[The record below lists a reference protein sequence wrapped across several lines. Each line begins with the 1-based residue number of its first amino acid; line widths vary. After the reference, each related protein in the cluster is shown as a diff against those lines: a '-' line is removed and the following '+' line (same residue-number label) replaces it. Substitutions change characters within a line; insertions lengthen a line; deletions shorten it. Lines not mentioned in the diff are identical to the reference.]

1 MERKTLLEHYRVCLG
16 SDGTPNELGRDGD
29 AIVYEAVDERSREP
43 VALTLVP
50 VESIDSALRE
60 RFEEQARAVQRLRH
74 VNIAKVFD
82 FGREGENYV
91 YVSERPLGETLA
103 AWVAQHGP
111 MPADATLRVA
121 EQIVSVFSSASFH
134 KLPYPPIDLSHIF
147 VVPGQTPEGGWPLI
161 KLTNFGVTG
170 LKTDRHNSPKT
181 EASFPSGPDEPDSQ
195 DAASHDTGPSTV
207 KSLTAESRKTMGE
220 QGTADVRWEIYSLG
234 ATMYFLLTGVA
245 LSAETVRQPPRLSGF
260 PKPLRNLLSLMLHPN
275 PDRRPKDLVV
285 LGEMIRSCLLKMER
299 RLALADRYGIPLRT
313 TVPRPTPPHPRR
325 LLRTALAVGALI
337 LAAAVVGAVLF
348 PNAIDG
354 ILHRPHATKSI
365 GVLVGVPEASP
376 TPAAGQSVSTPVAPA
391 SVLSQAAN
399 GALALANQPAT
410 EGTAVPNSSQAP
422 ATATDLQ
429 QDQTSSGQPQIA
441 ATPDAVAAASPG
453 TVPESSAENETTAA
467 APKDS
472 QASQPANTGQ
482 PSSRGKKKRV
492 ASTSSPRHGSVRVR
506 MLGITSDGRLI
517 YRLPSGRTRIVAP
530 DSNENQ
536 FAPRRHRRT
545 VIQRDQMFA
554 PPPQYGP
561 DYFPY
566 D

>member
-1 MERKTLLEHYRVCLG
+1 MERTNLLEHYRVCLG

-50 VESIDSALRE
+50 VESIDPALRE

-91 YVSERPLGETLA
+91 YVSEQPLGETLA

-170 LKTDRHNSPKT
+170 LKTDPENSPKV
-181 EASFPSGPDEPDSQ
+181 EASLPSGPGEPESK
-195 DAASHDTGPSTV
+195 DAASHDAGPSTV

-245 LSAETVRQPPRLSGF
+245 LSAETVRQRPKLSGF

-285 LGEMIRSCLLKMER
+285 LGEMIRSCLLKIER

-313 TVPRPTPPHPRR
+313 TIPRPTQPRPRR
-325 LLRTALAVGALI
+325 LLRTALAVGALV

-391 SVLSQAAN
+391 TVLSQAAN
-399 GALALANQPAT
+399 AALALANQPAT
-410 EGTAVPNSSQAP
+410 EGAAVPNSSQAP
-422 ATATDLQ
+422 ATDLQ
-429 QDQTSSGQPQIA
+429 QDQTSSGQPQVA

-453 TVPESSAENETTAA
+453 TVPETSAENETATA

-472 QASQPANTGQ
+472 EASQPATTGQ

-492 ASTSSPRHGSVRVR
+492 ASTSSPRQGSVRVR

-536 FAPRRHRRT
+536 SVPRRHRRT

>member
-1 MERKTLLEHYRVCLG
+1 MERKILLEHYRVSLG

-50 VESIDSALRE
+50 VENIDPALRK

-103 AWVAQHGP
+103 VWVAQHGP
-111 MPADATLRVA
+111 MAADATLRVA
-121 EQIVSVFSSASFH
+121 EQIVSVFSSVSFH
-134 KLPYPPIDLSHIF
+134 KLPYPLIDLSHIF

-170 LKTDRHNSPKT
+170 LKTDPQNSPKT
-181 EASFPSGPDEPDSQ
+181 EASLPSGPGEPESQ

-220 QGTADVRWEIYSLG
+220 QGTADVRWESYSLG

-245 LSAETVRQPPRLSGF
+245 LSAETVRQPPKLSGF

-285 LGEMIRSCLLKMER
+285 LGEMIRSCLLKIER

-313 TVPRPTPPHPRR
+313 TVPRPTQPRPRR

-337 LAAAVVGAVLF
+337 LATAVVGAVLF
-348 PNAIDG
+348 SNTIDG

-365 GVLVGVPEASP
+365 GVLVGVPEVSP
-376 TPAAGQSVSTPVAPA
+376 TPAAGQSVSTPAAPA

-399 GALALANQPAT
+399 AALALANQPAT

-422 ATATDLQ
+422 ATDLQ
-429 QDQTSSGQPQIA
+429 QNQTSSGQPQIA
-441 ATPDAVAAASPG
+441 ATQDAVAAASPG
-453 TVPESSAENETTAA
+453 TVPETSAENETTTA

-472 QASQPANTGQ
+472 EASQPATTGQ

-492 ASTSSPRHGSVRVR
+492 ASTSSPRQGSVRVR

-536 FAPRRHRRT
+536 SVPRRHRRT

>member
-1 MERKTLLEHYRVCLG
+1 MERKILLEHYRVSLG
-16 SDGTPNELGRDGD
+16 SDGTPNELGRDGN

-43 VALTLVP
+43 VALTVVP
-50 VESIDSALRE
+50 VENIDPALRE
-60 RFEEQARAVQRLRH
+60 GFEEQARAVQRLRH

-170 LKTDRHNSPKT
+170 LKPEPQKSPKT
-181 EASFPSGPDEPDSQ
+181 EASPPSGPGEPESQ
-195 DAASHDTGPSTV
+195 DAASHDAGPSTV
-207 KSLTAESRKTMGE
+207 KSLTAESRKIMGD

-245 LSAETVRQPPRLSGF
+245 LSAEMVRQPPKLSGF
-260 PKPLRNLLSLMLHPN
+260 PKPLRTLLSLMLHPN

-285 LGEMIRSCLLKMER
+285 LGEMIRSCLLKIGR
-299 RLALADRYGIPLRT
+299 RQALADRYGIPLRT
-313 TVPRPTPPHPRR
+313 TVPRPTQPRPRR

-348 PNAIDG
+348 PNTIDG

-365 GVLVGVPEASP
+365 GVLVGVPEVSP

-399 GALALANQPAT
+399 AALALANQPAT
-410 EGTAVPNSSQAP
+410 EGTAAPNSSQAP
-422 ATATDLQ
+422 ATDLQ
-429 QDQTSSGQPQIA
+429 RNQTSSGQPQIA
-441 ATPDAVAAASPG
+441 ATQDAVVAASPG
-453 TVPESSAENETTAA
+453 TVPETPAENETTTA

-472 QASQPANTGQ
+472 EASQPAITDQ
-482 PSSRGKKKRV
+482 PSSRDKKKRV
-492 ASTSSPRHGSVRVR
+492 ASTSSPRQGSVRVR

-536 FAPRRHRRT
+536 SVPRRHRRT

>member
-1 MERKTLLEHYRVCLG
+1 MARTFFLEHYRICLG
-16 SDGTPNELGRDGD
+16 SDATPNELGRDGGV
-29 AIVYEAVDERSREP
+29 IVYEAVDERSREP
-43 VALTLVP
+43 VAVTLVP
-50 VESIDSALRE
+50 VESIDPALRNK
-60 RFEEQARAVQRLRH
+60 FEEQARAVQRLRH

-103 AWVAQHGP
+103 AWVGQHGP

-134 KLPYPPIDLSHIF
+134 KLPYPPIDLSQIF

-170 LKTDRHNSPKT
+170 LKTEPQKSPKT
-181 EASFPSGPDEPDSQ
+181 EASPPSGPGEPESQ
-195 DAASHDTGPSTV
+195 DAASHDAGPSTV
-207 KSLTAESRKTMGE
+207 KSLTAESRKIMGD

-245 LSAETVRQPPRLSGF
+245 LSAEMVRQPPKLSGF

-285 LGEMIRSCLLKMER
+285 LGEMVRSCLLKIGR
-299 RLALADRYGIPLRT
+299 RQALADRYGIPLRT
-313 TVPRPTPPHPRR
+313 TVPRPTQPRPR
-325 LLRTALAVGALI
+325 LLLRTALAVGALI

-348 PNAIDG
+348 PDTIDG

-399 GALALANQPAT
+399 ATLALANQPAT
-410 EGTAVPNSSQAP
+410 EGTAVPNSSQAQ
-422 ATATDLQ
+422 ATDLQ
-429 QDQTSSGQPQIA
+429 QNQTSSGQPQIA
-441 ATPDAVAAASPG
+441 ATPDAVAAASPD
-453 TVPESSAENETTAA
+453 TVPETSAENETATAE
-467 APKDS
+467 PKDS
-472 QASQPANTGQ
+472 EASQPATTGQ

-492 ASTSSPRHGSVRVR
+492 ASTSSPRQGSVRVR

-536 FAPRRHRRT
+536 SVPRRHRRT

>member
-1 MERKTLLEHYRVCLG
+1 MERKILLEHYRVSLG

-50 VESIDSALRE
+50 VENIDPALRE

-82 FGREGENYV
+82 FGREDENYV

-103 AWVAQHGP
+103 VWVAQHGP
-111 MPADATLRVA
+111 MAADATLRVA

-170 LKTDRHNSPKT
+170 LKTDRQNSPKT
-181 EASFPSGPDEPDSQ
+181 EASLPSGPGEPDSQ
-195 DAASHDTGPSTV
+195 DAASHDAGPSTV
-207 KSLTAESRKTMGE
+207 KSLTAESRKTVGN

-245 LSAETVRQPPRLSGF
+245 LSAETVRQPPKLSGF

-285 LGEMIRSCLLKMER
+285 LGEMIRSCLLKIER

-313 TVPRPTPPHPRR
+313 TVPRPTQPRPRR

-337 LAAAVVGAVLF
+337 LATAVVGAVLF
-348 PNAIDG
+348 PNTIDG

-391 SVLSQAAN
+391 SVLSQPANAAP
-399 GALALANQPAT
+399 ALANQPAT

-422 ATATDLQ
+422 ATDLQ
-429 QDQTSSGQPQIA
+429 QNQTSSGQPQIA
-441 ATPDAVAAASPG
+441 ATQDAAAAASPG
-453 TVPESSAENETTAA
+453 TVPETSAENETTTA

-472 QASQPANTGQ
+472 EASQPATAGQ

-492 ASTSSPRHGSVRVR
+492 ASTSSPRQGSVRVR

-536 FAPRRHRRT
+536 SVPRRHRRT